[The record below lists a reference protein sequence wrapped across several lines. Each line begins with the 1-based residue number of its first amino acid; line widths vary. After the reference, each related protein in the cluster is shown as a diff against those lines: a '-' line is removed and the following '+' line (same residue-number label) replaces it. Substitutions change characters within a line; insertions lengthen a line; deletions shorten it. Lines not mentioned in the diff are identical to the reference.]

1 MEMNPYFFKMVENSI
16 FYLLQDDSI
25 YIYIVLFVENG

>member
-1 MEMNPYFFKMVENSI
+1 MEMNPYFFKMVENPI

-25 YIYIVLFVENG
+25 YIVLFVENG

>member
-1 MEMNPYFFKMVENSI
+1 MNPYFFKMVENPI

-25 YIYIVLFVENG
+25 YILYIVLFVENG